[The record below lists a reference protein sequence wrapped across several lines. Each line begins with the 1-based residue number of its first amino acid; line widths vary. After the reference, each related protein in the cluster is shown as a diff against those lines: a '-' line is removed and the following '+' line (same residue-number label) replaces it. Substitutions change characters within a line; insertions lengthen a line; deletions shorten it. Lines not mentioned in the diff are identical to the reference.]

1 MRRRPFFT
9 FGVAFFSAM
18 CVGQAAGHADSL
30 SLERTIREK
39 ANAIQEKMIGWRRD
53 IHEHPELGD
62 QEVRTSGLV
71 AQHLRTLGL
80 DVRTG
85 VARTG
90 VVAILKGGKPGRTVA
105 LRADMDALPV
115 KEPDGLP
122 FASRAHASFMGKDVD
137 VMHACGHDAHTAM
150 LMAVAEILTAMKSDL
165 PGTVQFIFQ
174 PAEEGPSLFAP
185 LVGKSWGAKLM
196 MQEGIFSETKPAAV
210 FGLHVVPGPS
220 GEIAYRSGATLASS
234 DTLEITVTGKQGHGG
249 MPWQTVDPI
258 VTSALIVSGLQ
269 TVVSRKADLT
279 ASPAVVTVGTIS
291 GGTRYNIV
299 PEKVQMTGTIRTY
312 DQRVR
317 EQVSRDV
324 TTTAEKIAESAGAK
338 AEVVIT
344 PSYDPT
350 INDPA
355 LTAQMLPALERAADG
370 RVRQAPLLGASE
382 DFSVYAKAVPGLFV
396 YLGITPRDQ
405 DPAKAAP
412 NHSPQFFVDEGA
424 LVVGVRTMAFLA
436 VNYLATP

>member
-9 FGVAFFSAM
+9 FGVAFFCAM

-39 ANAIQEKMIGWRRD
+39 ANAIQEKMISWRRD

-71 AQHLRTLGL
+71 AQHLRALGL

-150 LMAVAEILTAMKSDL
+150 LMAVAEILTAMKPDL

-174 PAEEGPSLFAP
+174 PAEEGPSLFAR
-185 LVGKSWGAKLM
+185 WW
-196 MQEGIFSETKPAAV
+196 EN
-210 FGLHVVPGPS
+210 PG
-220 GEIAYRSGATLASS
+220 
-234 DTLEITVTGKQGHGG
+234 
-249 MPWQTVDPI
+249 
-258 VTSALIVSGLQ
+258 
-269 TVVSRKADLT
+269 
-279 ASPAVVTVGTIS
+279 
-291 GGTRYNIV
+291 
-299 PEKVQMTGTIRTY
+299 
-312 DQRVR
+312 
-317 EQVSRDV
+317 
-324 TTTAEKIAESAGAK
+324 
-338 AEVVIT
+338 
-344 PSYDPT
+344 
-350 INDPA
+350 
-355 LTAQMLPALERAADG
+355 
-370 RVRQAPLLGASE
+370 
-382 DFSVYAKAVPGLFV
+382 
-396 YLGITPRDQ
+396 
-405 DPAKAAP
+405 AP
-412 NHSPQFFVDEGA
+412 N
-424 LVVGVRTMAFLA
+424 
-436 VNYLATP
+436 